1 MPPTWKH
8 RHCVVTFP
16 AFLPC
21 KKKQAEGYRG
31 DAGGPQLGMLRGKEE
46 MLVGLSL
53 DAGKGRALGKK
64 ASQDVYR
71 SEDTRSFFDWE
82 KGMK

>member
-1 MPPTWKH
+1 LCHLLPPDKAVAVALKYQSMGALMAAYAAQST
-8 RHCVVTFP
+8 
-16 AFLPC
+16 
-21 KKKQAEGYRG
+21 
-31 DAGGPQLGMLRGKEE
+31 LRGKEE

-71 SEDTRSFFDWE
+71 YLHCADPSAQAKDTPQDD
-82 KGMK
+82 